1 MNKQAKIKEIKIGDR
16 TYEVI
21 DGFTILKSINKN
33 GMMNGAIIGG
43 TYVILLY
50 LISSLLNTGFALN
63 IYTIIMIISGII
75 SGIIGGILGV
85 NT

>member
-33 GMMNGAIIGG
+33 G
-43 TYVILLY
+43 T
-50 LISSLLNTGFALN
+50 ISSN
-63 IYTIIMIISGII
+63 
-75 SGIIGGILGV
+75 
-85 NT
+85 